1 MAKKSSK
8 LAINGKEVTV
18 ETELQ
23 DGSYTVKDSK
33 GRIIGTGS
41 ASGGGNFVSS
51 GGDSTAQKELL
62 GLSGSRSRFLNRDL
76 QAKVKGV
83 VENENKAIINNNAD
97 TTQKLNLRDMGYGNK
112 LDIKGVTTPAEPDN
126 DTTPAPPTGNGETPD
141 NAGPP
146 ATPAPAVK
154 PPEVQDLGGQQARYP
169 AGQIDGEYDHVLF
182 TIVEYVPQGLGGISG
197 LVSGKGGRP
206 TDRIKRSSPVGS
218 VILPMPKNIADSNS
232 VSFAGDK
239 MNALQAAGTSVIG
252 GILSDAPVNATQA
265 AVANISGAL
274 GDNAG
279 QLKDTIRAKV
289 TQDIIGGGNVLTRTT
304 GAVLNSNLELLFSG
318 PELRTFQFQYTM
330 TPRDKKEAASCK
342 QIIRMF
348 KKAMAPK
355 LKEGALFLYTPN
367 MFFIDFMHKGGV
379 HPFLNR
385 IKPCA
390 LNNFAVTYT
399 PDNAY
404 MTYEDGSPVAYNL
417 SFSFQEIEPIY
428 DTDYESGDG
437 AEGMGF

>member
-8 LAINGKEVTV
+8 IVVNSRILEVQTD
-18 ETELQ
+18 L
-23 DGSYTVKDSK
+23 DSGAYTVKYK
-33 GRIIGTGS
+33 GEEIGSGS
-41 ASGGGNFVSS
+41 AAGGGGFVIKS
-51 GGDSTAQKELL
+51 GAATKEV
-62 GLSGSRSRFLNRDL
+62 LSNYEGGQDAL
-76 QAKVKGV
+76 QPILYSAI
-83 VENENKAIINNNAD
+83 ENENKAILNNNAS

-141 NAGPP
+141 NDGPP

-218 VILPMPKNIADSNS
+218 VILPMPKNIADSNT

-252 GILSDAPVNATQA
+252 GILSDAPVKATEA

-274 GDNAG
+274 GDNAS
-279 QLKDTIRAKV
+279 QLKDTVRAKV

-367 MFFIDFMHKGGV
+367 MFFVDFIHKGGV

-390 LNNFAVTYT
+390 LTTFGVTYT

>member
-8 LAINGKEVTV
+8 LAINGKQVTV

-33 GRIIGTGS
+33 GRLIGTGS
-41 ASGGGNFVSS
+41 ASGGGTFVSS

-97 TTQKLNLRDMGYGNK
+97 TTQKLNLRDLGYGNK

-141 NAGPP
+141 NDGPP

-182 TIVEYVPQGLGGISG
+182 TIFEYVPAGTAGVQAI
-197 LVSGKGGRP
+197 VSGAGRP
-206 TDRIKRSSPVGS
+206 TDRMKNPTTVGS

-232 VSFAGDK
+232 VSFSGDK
-239 MNALQAAGTSVIG
+239 MNALQAAGSSIVQ
-252 GILSDAPVNATQA
+252 GILSDNPVDQTSQA
-265 AVANISGAL
+265 LANISGAMVS
-274 GDNAG
+274 NKG
-279 QLKDTIRAKV
+279 QLKDFVRGAV
-289 TQDIIGGGNVLTRTT
+289 TKDIIGGGNVLTRTT

-367 MFFIDFMHKGGV
+367 MFFVDFIHKGGV

-390 LNNFAVTYT
+390 LTTFGVTYT